1 MVKNAVTL
9 VNGLLGFLSIV
20 KVSQGKY
27 ELGAFLILAA
37 MVFDLLDGYVSR
49 KYEKPDRYG
58 LELDSLCDVISFG
71 VAPAFL
77 AINTFLGSS
86 DVAMLAAF
94 VVVIGGI
101 SRLARFN
108 VLAESTPSSI
118 FIGLPIPASAF
129 GIVVFYNLDVT
140 SIYAGAAFCMLMGV
154 LNVSKFRYPSQK
166 KLMKTRKTA
175 AFFALAG
182 IAILAAYLL
191 GYFWWA
197 LFAFFLSYVLTGIIN
212 SVKNIF

>member
-1 MVKNAVTL
+1 MVKNEVTL

-58 LELDSLCDVISFG
+58 LELDSLCDAISFG

-77 AINTFLGSS
+77 AINTFLGAS
-86 DVAMLAAF
+86 DVALLAAF
-94 VVVIGGI
+94 MVVIGGV

-108 VLAESTPSSI
+108 VISESTPSGV
-118 FIGLPIPASAF
+118 FVGLPIPASAF
-129 GIVVFYNLDVT
+129 GIVVFYNLGLT
-140 SIYAGAAFCMLMGV
+140 SIYEGAAFCMLMGV
-154 LNVSKFRYPSQK
+154 LNISKFHYPSQK
-166 KLMKTRKTA
+166 TLAKTKKTI
-175 AFFALAG
+175 FILGFAGL
-182 IAILAAYLL
+182 AILGGYLL
-191 GYFWWA
+191 GYFWWV
-197 LFAFFLSYVLTGIIN
+197 LFILFSGYVLTGLLN
-212 SVKNIF
+212 AVKRRA

>member
-20 KVSQGKY
+20 KVSQGRY
-27 ELGAFLILAA
+27 ELGAFLILVA

-58 LELDSLCDVISFG
+58 LELDSLCDAISFG

-77 AINTFLGSS
+77 AINTFLGAS
-86 DVAMLAAF
+86 DVAILSAF
-94 VVVIGGI
+94 VVIIGGV

-108 VLAESTPSSI
+108 VISESTPSSI

-129 GIVVFYNLDVT
+129 GIVVFYELGVT
-140 SIYAGAAFCMLMGV
+140 SLYAGAAFCLLMGF

-166 KLMKTRKTA
+166 KVSKSGKTA
-175 AFFALAG
+175 ALFSIIAL
-182 IAILAAYLL
+182 AILAAYAL
-191 GYFWWA
+191 GYFWWG
-197 LFAFFLSYVLTGIIN
+197 LFSFFLLYVLSGLAN
-212 SVKNIF
+212 SVLKLF

>member
-1 MVKNAVTL
+1 MVKNEVTL

-20 KVSQGKY
+20 KVSQGKF

-58 LELDSLCDVISFG
+58 LELDSLCDVVSFG

-77 AINTFLGSS
+77 AINTFLGAS
-86 DVAMLAAF
+86 DVALLAAF

-108 VLAESTPSSI
+108 VLSESTPSSI

-166 KLMKTRKTA
+166 KLTKTRKTA
-175 AFFALAG
+175 VFFALVG

-197 LFAFFLSYVLTGIIN
+197 LFGLFLLYVLTGIIN
-212 SVKNIF
+212 SVVNLF